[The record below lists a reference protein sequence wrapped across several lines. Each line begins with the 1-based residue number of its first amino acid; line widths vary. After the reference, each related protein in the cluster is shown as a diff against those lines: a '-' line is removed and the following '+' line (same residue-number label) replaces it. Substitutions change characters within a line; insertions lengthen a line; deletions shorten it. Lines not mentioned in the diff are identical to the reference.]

1 MEKNRDI
8 LPYRFIVP
16 PLMCSVINDMFFFSI
31 KYHPKNFD
39 IYAQGKFKMNFNA
52 QTMLIIEDVNS
63 GHCIYE

>member
-1 MEKNRDI
+1 
-8 LPYRFIVP
+8 
-16 PLMCSVINDMFFFSI
+16 MCSVINDMFFFSI

-39 IYAQGKFKMNFNA
+39 IYAQGKFKINFNA